1 MRVHTGRKNTFL
13 PLSSSFP
20 RAEFILLLI
29 SSLEADCI
37 MSLVLLKSDF
47 LYSDI
52 FL

>member
-1 MRVHTGRKNTFL
+1 MHAHTGRKSTFL
-13 PLSSSFP
+13 PISSSFP
-20 RAEFILLLI
+20 RAKFILLLI

-37 MSLVLLKSDF
+37 VSLVLLKSDF